1 MKINKKTLFSVV
13 LIASFLT
20 VFTGCT
26 KTNPQLEKEIGA
38 FEITAHHRETA
49 KTNSKNYPV
58 LDAGRGN
65 PNWINTQARYA
76 FSRFMNFALSE
87 CELDM
92 QQTNMA
98 GHAQSNGIGERFD
111 KAMNPK
117 DKTDTFLLEAV
128 NYCVKN
134 LGIEK
139 DSLLKEF
146 TDGIIGCYYPS
157 PSRSLKH
164 TETILKQYIQS
175 TLCNKTELDPTTQI
189 FPVEG
194 GTAAIVYLFH
204 SFNHNHVLN
213 AGDRIAIA
221 TPIFTPY
228 LQIPY
233 VNNYDLV
240 SINVESTSDENWD
253 IPEEEIKKLENKDI
267 KAFFLVNPSNPA
279 SRALSQ
285 KTLDRL
291 EKAVKKNPEL
301 IILTDDV
308 YGTFVKNFQTVYSR
322 LPYNTV
328 LVYSFSKL
336 YGVTGW
342 RIGLIAMTKNNV
354 IDKKIANLPTSV
366 KKTLNKDYSIVVN
379 DVENF
384 PFSERIVADSRS
396 IGLYHTS
403 GLSTPQ
409 QIFMDFL
416 ALTHLVN
423 KENDAYINLSN
434 EICHQRYETLYKN
447 LGLEPD
453 ESAENAQYY
462 TIIDLKKTMAKAYG
476 EDFAQ
481 KVMAKKST
489 LEILNDLAEKEGVV
503 VMYGHGFAAPE
514 GTCRIS
520 LANLNEEDY
529 AEIAGRIFELFEEYK
544 SELK

>member
-1 MKINKKTLFSVV
+1 
-13 LIASFLT
+13 
-20 VFTGCT
+20 
-26 KTNPQLEKEIGA
+26 
-38 FEITAHHRETA
+38 
-49 KTNSKNYPV
+49 
-58 LDAGRGN
+58 
-65 PNWINTQARYA
+65 
-76 FSRFMNFALSE
+76 MNFALSE

-98 GHAQSNGIGERFD
+98 GHAKSNGIGERFD

-117 DKTDTFLLEAV
+117 DKTDAFLLEAV

-213 AGDRIAIA
+213 AGDKIAIA

-279 SRALSQ
+279 SRTLSQ

-291 EKAVKKNPEL
+291 EKAVKK
-301 IILTDDV
+301 
-308 YGTFVKNFQTVYSR
+308 
-322 LPYNTV
+322 
-328 LVYSFSKL
+328 
-336 YGVTGW
+336 
-342 RIGLIAMTKNNV
+342 
-354 IDKKIANLPTSV
+354 
-366 KKTLNKDYSIVVN
+366 
-379 DVENF
+379 
-384 PFSERIVADSRS
+384 
-396 IGLYHTS
+396 
-403 GLSTPQ
+403 
-409 QIFMDFL
+409 
-416 ALTHLVN
+416 
-423 KENDAYINLSN
+423 
-434 EICHQRYETLYKN
+434 
-447 LGLEPD
+447 
-453 ESAENAQYY
+453 
-462 TIIDLKKTMAKAYG
+462 
-476 EDFAQ
+476 
-481 KVMAKKST
+481 KS
-489 LEILNDLAEKEGVV
+489 
-503 VMYGHGFAAPE
+503 
-514 GTCRIS
+514 
-520 LANLNEEDY
+520 
-529 AEIAGRIFELFEEYK
+529 
-544 SELK
+544 